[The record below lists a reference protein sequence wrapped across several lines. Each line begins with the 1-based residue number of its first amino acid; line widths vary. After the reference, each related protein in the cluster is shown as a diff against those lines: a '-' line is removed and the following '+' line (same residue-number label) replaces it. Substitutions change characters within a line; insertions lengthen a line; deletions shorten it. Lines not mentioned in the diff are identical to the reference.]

1 MNFNDV
7 MNQLNA
13 MRAAD
18 GGALGAVLAIVIE
31 GLLFAK
37 DGYDTF
43 RDEYDALKKRV
54 SALEDKVNR
63 PPILALTLSAFQ
75 RVIRTQITASN
86 FAAQSGL
93 GTSGTVTLTTSGG
106 TGEISTLRRFLMV
119 LGAGSAST
127 AAGAQVRLTPPVT
140 IVGPISVRLSPS
152 TGSVGGSIFDN
163 DPYFTVNYASDGKT
177 VSSIDIG
184 VNAAL
189 TASTSYGLQVEID
202 EVDTSS
208 NISSLPVVLSN

>member
-31 GLLFAK
+31 GLLFAR

-54 SALEDKVNR
+54 SALEDKINR
-63 PPILALTLSAFQ
+63 PPILSLTLSAFQ
-75 RVIRTQITASN
+75 RAIRTQITTAN
-86 FAAQSGL
+86 LAAQAGL
-93 GTSGTVTLTTSGG
+93 GTSPTVALTTSGG
-106 TGEISTLRRFLMV
+106 TGEISTIRRFLLSLTV
-119 LGAGSAST
+119 GSSP
-127 AAGAQVRLTPPVT
+127 AAGTQVRLTPPTT

-152 TGSVGGSIFDN
+152 TGSTGGSIFDN
-163 DPYFTVNYASDGKT
+163 DPYFSVGYASDGKT
-177 VSSIDIG
+177 VSYIDIG
-184 VNAAL
+184 ANAAL
-189 TASTSYGLQVEID
+189 TAAAVYGLQVEVD

-208 NISSLPVVLSN
+208 NISSMPVVLSN